1 MNHVEPGL
9 EAVSFDT
16 MSGCLTVRRDGELYL
31 MDFPAYRLTKVEVT
45 GQMEEALGARP
56 SEAYISRDLLCVFDD
71 EELVRNMRPDMDR
84 LKVLDGLLVNVTAPG
99 KDVDCVSRSFAP
111 KLNVP
116 EDPVCG
122 LGHCHIVP
130 YWSSRLGKKD
140 IVAYQASSRGGT
152 LYCRMDGDR
161 ITLGGKAVLF
171 SEAEITVA

>member
-9 EAVSFDT
+9 ATVSFDT
-16 MSGCLTVRRDGELYL
+16 MSGCLTVRRDG
-31 MDFPAYRLTKVEVT
+31 
-45 GQMEEALGARP
+45 
-56 SEAYISRDLLCVFDD
+56 DLLCVFED
-71 EELVRNMRPDMDR
+71 EDVVRNMRPDMDR
-84 LKVLDGLLVNVTAPG
+84 LKALDGLLVNVTAPG

-116 EDPVCG
+116 EDSVCG
-122 LGHCHIVP
+122 SGHCHIVP